1 MTVRGREIVK
11 DGRLRRLLRRPG
23 TAATLLVLAFGL
35 GFFLGGWR
43 VSRKTSAIYA
53 VTAAEPKPASVP
65 EAERI
70 DLNAADAEL
79 LQSLPGIGPAL
90 AERIVAYREENGLF
104 TFAYEITDVPGIGSA
119 TYEAVR
125 ERITVKS
132 EK

>member
-1 MTVRGREIVK
+1 MK
-11 DGRLRRLLRRPG
+11 DGRLRRLLRSPG
-23 TAATLLVLAFGL
+23 TAAALLVLAFGL

-43 VSRKTSAIYA
+43 MSRKTSAIYA
-53 VTAAEPKPASVP
+53 LTAAEPKPASVP

-70 DLNAADAEL
+70 DINTADAAL

-90 AERIVAYREENGLF
+90 AERIIAYREENGPF
-104 TFAYEITDVPGIGSA
+104 AFAYEITDVSGIGSA
-119 TYEAVR
+119 TYEAIR